1 MMRNMDRVI
10 ELELTLL
17 NGDRLY
23 LCDRVFKVHSE
34 TRKNYDAETD
44 YSGSGV
50 NGFAVIEEYDQVV
63 STIKKLKGCD

>member
-1 MMRNMDRVI
+1 MKNMSKFI

-23 LCDRVFKVHSE
+23 LCDRSFVVHSE

-44 YSGSGV
+44 YNGAGV
-50 NGFAVIEEYDQVV
+50 NGFGVIEDYDQV
-63 STIKKLKGCD
+63 IKMIRTAKEA

>member
-1 MMRNMDRVI
+1 MRNMDRVI

>member
-1 MMRNMDRVI
+1 MDRVI

-23 LCDRVFKVHSE
+23 LCDRLFKVYSE

-50 NGFAVIEEYDQVV
+50 NGFSVIEEYDQVV
-63 STIKKLKGCD
+63 STIRKLKGCD